1 MRFGLDGAG
10 VSAVGFAAE
19 LFPGLQL
26 GLLAAVAVI
35 LTLGIASRVLADR
48 LQIPSV
54 LFLIVAGV
62 LVGPEGLGLVT
73 PAHLGVTDA
82 AVGDGL
88 TTMVGVAVAIIL
100 FEGAF
105 QLQRRRLEE
114 APRDILRLV
123 TVGAVV
129 MWFGTAAAVV
139 LFIETAGWGLGLLVG
154 ALLIATGPTVVTPI
168 LNVVTVR
175 DHVAATLESEGIFN
189 DISAAILAVVV
200 FEVLV
205 LEGGGPAAMVVDFLI
220 RLGVG
225 TAVGLLAAA
234 AVWGL
239 VTKVRLPPRHAQLHA
254 RLITLA
260 FIVLGFGLADLIR
273 SEAGIAAAAVM
284 GIALGNVD
292 LPHREDIEHFTE
304 DLTTIVLSFV
314 FVALASLIEFGD
326 IAALGVAGFLV
337 VAAVTLLVRPLVVFA
352 SIWHERFTRP
362 ERAFMSLVA
371 PRGIIPASVATLFA
385 LELQQGQDL
394 AIAATPADAS
404 QVVAGTVFV
413 IIFATV
419 VFQGGLARQ
428 IAERLNVIPMRTIII
443 GAGRTGRA
451 LAERLELDGENVILV
466 ENDHE
471 EAERS
476 REEGYTVVEGN
487 GTDDQTLTEA
497 GIEKAESVI
506 ATTDNDDVNLLVCQQ
521 ARTKYGVDRVAAR
534 VNTPENV
541 DAFEDVGIRAIDSAL
556 ATANS
561 LENILERPSLANWM
575 NEIGRTGDVQE
586 IEVTASDLVG
596 CTIEDVNDDLPSGTI
611 VGLVHEADG
620 SIHVPNTD
628 YTLQHGDSLTFIGTK
643 DGVDRAIKRFHP
655 RDT

>member
-1 MRFGLDGAG
+1 MDSGGTGLEIS
-10 VSAVGFAAE
+10 VVGTT
-19 LFPGLQL
+19 LVPGLEL
-26 GLLAAVAVI
+26 GLLAAVAVV
-35 LTLGIASRVLADR
+35 LALGIASRVLADR
-48 LQIPSV
+48 FQIPSV
-54 LFLIVAGV
+54 LFLIGAGV
-62 LVGPEGLGLVT
+62 VVGPEVLGLVT
-73 PAHLGVTDA
+73 PEHFGVTDD

-123 TVGAVV
+123 TIGAVV
-129 MWFGTAAAVV
+129 MWIGTAAAVFF
-139 LFIETAGWGLGLLVG
+139 FIEAAGWELGLLVG

-205 LEGGGPAAMVVDFLI
+205 LEGGGPLAMAVDFLI

-225 TAVGLLAAA
+225 SAVGLLAAA

-239 VTKVRLPPRHAQLHA
+239 LTRVRLPPQHAQLHA

-260 FIVLGFGLADLIR
+260 FIVLAFGAADLVR

-337 VAAVTLLVRPLVVFA
+337 VAAVTLLVRPLVVFS

-394 AIAATPADAS
+394 AIDATPADAS

-466 ENDHE
+466 ETDHE

-476 REEGYTVVEGN
+476 REAGYTVVEGD
-487 GTDDQTLTEA
+487 GTDDQTLKEA
-497 GIEKAESVI
+497 GIERAGSLI

-521 ARTKYGVDRVAAR
+521 ARTKYGVGRVAAR
-534 VNTPENV
+534 VNTPDNV
-541 DAFEDVGIRAIDSAL
+541 DSFEDVGIRAIDSAL

-575 NEIGRTGDVQE
+575 NEIGRTGD
-586 IEVTASDLVG
+586 
-596 CTIEDVNDDLPSGTI
+596 DLPSGTI
-611 VGLVHEADG
+611 VGLVPEADG
-620 SIHVPNTD
+620 SIHVPNAG
-628 YTLQHGDSLTFIGTK
+628 YTLQRGDSLTFIGTK
-643 DGVDRAIKRFHP
+643 EGVDRAVKRFHP
-655 RDT
+655 RDA